1 MVADKEKRKMR
12 VFIADDSDLLRER
25 LIGLITEIPG
35 VMISGQADNVGD
47 AISAIQIEKPEV
59 IILDI
64 RMPGGSGI
72 DVLKTVKSDLPASVV
87 IVLTNYSY
95 SQYRKICLNAGAD
108 YFFEKTSEFDRIP
121 AILNELRLPI
131 AES

>member
-95 SQYRKICLNAGAD
+95 SQYRKICLDAGAD